1 MSQRCTTPERLRTY
15 PKCAEIG
22 RGGVTMRAN
31 QWRFAALSLLTP
43 VLIAAG
49 IATATD
55 YDCHIR
61 LGLLHLANS

>member
-1 MSQRCTTPERLRTY
+1 
-15 PKCAEIG
+15 
-22 RGGVTMRAN
+22 MRAN